1 MGILQEFREFAIKG
15 NFVDLAVAVVLG
27 GASGKIVTAIVEK
40 VIMPPIGIVLGR
52 VNFADLK
59 VVLQSATFGA
69 DGKELTKE
77 VAIGYGA
84 MMQSLLD
91 FFIIAFIVFLIV
103 RAMNRFKKAAPPP
116 DPPAQEKLLVEI
128 RDLLKKGPNERARG

>member
-1 MGILQEFREFAIKG
+1 MSIVKDFRDFAIKG

-27 GASGKIVTAIVEK
+27 TASGKVVSAIVDK
-40 VIMPPIGIVLGR
+40 LIMPPIGLILGKVSFSELKIV
-52 VNFADLK
+52 V
-59 VVLQSATFGA
+59 QSATFGA

-84 MMQSLLD
+84 AVQSLID
-91 FFIIAFIVFLIV
+91 FVIVAFIIFLIV

-116 DPPAQEKLLVEI
+116 EPTTQEKLLVEI
-128 RDLLKKGPNERARG
+128 RDLLKKK